1 MGALEVERP
10 RLHDFV
16 FLGISSSLGPVA
28 FLPPNQGVIFSL
40 LNQQRKLRGGVYYL
54 LGLNNPG

>member
-1 MGALEVERP
+1 MGALEVERL
-10 RLHDFV
+10 RLNDFV

-28 FLPPNQGVIFSL
+28 FLPPNPGVIFSL